1 MSFLS
6 RYPVWQYPFFETPAK
21 MPRAER
27 GAAFEAMMAARSERI
42 AVLRAA
48 VPGLASAVDAL
59 LDPAADPV
67 PALHRL
73 EQWWNGRLARVNL
86 VVDADKSPLL
96 RGLIALVLFR
106 NEAMMRH
113 EAHRRSDWYRS
124 EDPAVAGLR
133 SLIGDLAILFGE
145 ALLRRREDFV
155 WAINDDPED
164 ARMDLP
170 QAGRVVVM
178 KAREGEVPP
187 ICFDFYWSLLK
198 SYEKLFGLRWK
209 TVAFQGVWNSDFAG
223 WDLVNAVNGWC
234 DPLPPGE
241 VKGAPRPTQN
251 LPKG

>member
-6 RYPVWQYPFFETPAK
+6 RYPVWQFPFFETPAK
-21 MPRAER
+21 TPRAER
-27 GAAFEAMMAARSERI
+27 GAAFDAMMAARSERI

-67 PALHRL
+67 PALHRV
-73 EQWWNGRLARVNL
+73 EQWWNKRLARVNL
-86 VVDADKSPLL
+86 VVDADKSPLW
-96 RGLIALVLFR
+96 RGLIAMVLFR

-113 EAHRRSDWYRS
+113 EARRRSDWYRS
-124 EDPAVAGLR
+124 EGRAVAGLR

-145 ALLRRREDFV
+145 TLLRRREDFV
-155 WAINDDPED
+155 WAIDDDPED
-164 ARMDLP
+164 ARMGLP

-178 KAREGEVPP
+178 KAREGEMPP
-187 ICFDFYWSLLK
+187 ISFDFYGALLK

-234 DPLPPGE
+234 DPLPPDE
-241 VKGAPRPTQN
+241 VKGAPRLTQI
-251 LPKG
+251 LPNR